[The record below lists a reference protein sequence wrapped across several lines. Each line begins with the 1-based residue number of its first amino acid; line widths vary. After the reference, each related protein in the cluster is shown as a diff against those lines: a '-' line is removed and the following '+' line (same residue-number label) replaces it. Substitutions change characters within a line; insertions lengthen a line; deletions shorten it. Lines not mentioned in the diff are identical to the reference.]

1 MKRALKAICLLCVIF
16 PLLTTLRSYE
26 LEKRAGPDTL
36 YRQLYLQISKDF
48 QVAALPEWTGFGHRD
63 GTMTLILIGYCWLL
77 SLAACLGCVLPFLID
92 CAIALY
98 RARQHRL
105 KVEALAAMAVQVEDS
120 TPVFTG
126 TMYRDAGG
134 YYVTPDG
141 FEGALPAKIYI
152 SVEHATDFITSVLV
166 PTPEYK
172 PSFHGVGRKTDY
184 TNEMSQRGS
193 IMESCEQPP
202 GCAKIHDA
210 PPGTYDLSR
219 YNYGV
224 ITRIKGFGK
233 SPTGFT
239 AAHVWR
245 ALASSPNNKVYVR
258 VTTKDG
264 TTKDIPMDLEQAIVA
279 SRSDS
284 PNMDFVNFDMPA
296 AFWASA
302 EISAVPMSDRYLP
315 NGRCVVYTPGPHSN
329 NWTVARGALQK
340 PKGLAYFE
348 HNASTDPGSSG
359 GPVLS
364 GGRVVGMHLGSNNSI
379 NRGVRL
385 DRIRRA
391 VYPKTLLNE
400 AAAAG
405 IYTDGYQDTREDE
418 WDENLE
424 DAWRANTEEIWED
437 RILVG
442 KEERRFIS
450 KATAYSEIVLKGRD
464 WNEYTDEERESE
476 IDLSEDEEDFFQHT
490 NENASHRPKVTFN
503 VVPSPTNVVEIMT
516 QKAPKAKVKSK
527 APKSRPTAHPS
538 KTDFRAGV
546 RGAPESSQ
554 NKKTPSIHSAQNP
567 RPSAE
572 EHWTSECTGS
582 VSTRRPP
589 LRTSTLT
596 SLPPMAIS
604 LASETGKTRTR
615 RRTRRSKASRS
626 KQPASSKAQ
635 NPPKKN

>member
-1 MKRALKAICLLCVIF
+1 MKRALKTFGFSCVII
-16 PLLTTLRSYE
+16 PLLMTLRSFE
-26 LEKRAGPDTL
+26 LENRVGPDTL
-36 YRQLYLQISKDF
+36 YRQLYFQISRDF
-48 QVAALPEWTGFGHRD
+48 QVVALPEWTGFGRRD
-63 GTMTLILIGYCWLL
+63 GTMTLILIGYCWLTL
-77 SLAACLGCVLPFLID
+77 LAVCLGCVLPFLID
-92 CAIALY
+92 YAIALC

-134 YYVTPDG
+134 YYVTPHG

-172 PSFHGVGRKTDY
+172 PSTHGVGRKAGY

-193 IMESCEQPP
+193 IMESCDQPT
-202 GCAKIHDA
+202 GCAKVHDA
-210 PPGTYDLSR
+210 PPGTYDLSG

-239 AAHVWR
+239 AAHVWN
-245 ALASSPNNKVYVR
+245 ALVRSPNNKVYVR

-264 TTKDIPMDLEQAIVA
+264 TTKDIPMDLEQATVA

-284 PNMDFVNFDMPA
+284 PHMDFVNFDMPA

-315 NGRCVVYTPGPHSN
+315 NGRCVVYTPGAHSN
-329 NWTVARGALQK
+329 DWTVARGALQK
-340 PKGLAYFE
+340 PRGFAYFE
-348 HNASTDPGSSG
+348 HNASTEPGSSG

-364 GGRVVGMHLGSNNSI
+364 GGRVIGMHLGSTGKR
-379 NRGVRL
+379 NRGVRF

-391 VYPKTLLNE
+391 VHPKTLLNE
-400 AAAAG
+400 AAAG

-424 DAWRANTEEIWED
+424 DTWRADTEDIWQD

-450 KATAYSEIVLKGRD
+450 KATAYSEIVLQGRD
-464 WNEYTDEERESE
+464 WNDYTDDERESE
-476 IDLSEDEEDFFQHT
+476 MDFSEEDEDTFQHI
-490 NENASHRPKVTFN
+490 NENSTHATKVSFN
-503 VVPSPTNVVEIMT
+503 VTASPTNVVEIMT
-516 QKAPKAKVKSK
+516 QKAPKNNANSK
-527 APKSRPTAHPS
+527 APKTKTPARPS

-554 NKKTPSIHSAQNP
+554 NKKTPITPSTQNQ
-567 RPSAE
+567 RPLAE
-572 EHWTSECTGS
+572 ELCKSESTGS
-582 VSTRRPP
+582 GSTRRPP

-596 SLPPMAIS
+596 SLPPMANSPVSKI
-604 LASETGKTRTR
+604 GKTRTR
-615 RRTRRSKASRS
+615 PRPRRSKALRS
-626 KQPASSKAQ
+626 KQPASSKVR
-635 NPPKKN
+635 NPRKKN